1 MTDKETMTSPTILL
15 PRNSTHTCKHPPN
28 LANNPHLQAPTKQ
41 QPTADKETRQQ
52 EMLRNTL
59 LDRIIRSRRDN
70 LARQICKRYRG
81 RIVDCYCCDDRVYTL
96 IILETTPTNRMVWSL
111 RHQRYYSANSVAYV
125 IRSTLVH
132 FLWIVFLVGLYT
144 QPTIV
149 KFVFSR
155 FFTCAQKILLLL
167 YLLSMFRLYSP
178 TIVIFF

>member
-28 LANNPHLQAPTKQ
+28 LAINPQ
-41 QPTADKETRQQ
+41 QKKRQRQQ

-111 RHQRYYSANSVAYV
+111 RHQRYYSANSVAYI

-132 FLWIVFLVGLYT
+132 FLWIFFLVGLYT

-149 KFVFSR
+149 KFAFCR
-155 FFTCAQKILLLL
+155 FFTRAQKMLLL
-167 YLLSMFRLYSP
+167 YLLSRFRLYSP